1 MDQLPAPEK
10 LWHKKPTSQKCP
22 ACRHSTPVQI
32 PTLLFRQKG
41 EEEPPQKNAPEENI
55 LKKKALSWRFFKMS
69 FPKFPAHHTVNFSW
83 ARLKTQIKNPGT
95 RHCTQGVPCMS
106 ASPHHTH
113 TAQKGEHQTLRNAN
127 GHGGGCEHSRAS
139 NGPKAACPPQKAPQ
153 SRMCVGLVN
162 SYACMHACPQGGT
175 RTISLIT
182 VPINITNITARET
195 FPSGLEQVAR
205 VSGRVTH
212 TGGFMCEDEGE
223 KFTP

>member
-10 LWHKKPTSQKCP
+10 LWHKKPTSQKWL
-22 ACRHSTPVQI
+22 AYRHSTTVQI

-55 LKKKALSWRFFKMS
+55 LKKNPFPGACFEMS
-69 FPKFPAHHTVNFSW
+69 FPKFPAHHTGNFGW
-83 ARLKTQIKNPGT
+83 ARLKTQIT
-95 RHCTQGVPCMS
+95 TQEPDTAPKGVPCMS

-113 TAQKGEHQTLRNAN
+113 TAQKGEHQALRNAN
-127 GHGGGCEHSRAS
+127 GHDGGCEHSRAS

-182 VPINITNITARET
+182 VPINITARET